1 MTVKIEIKSVSGK
14 LLFEFEKENNSIK
27 EALKEASL
35 QGANLRGA
43 YLQGAYLEG
52 AYLQGVYLQRANL
65 KGAYLQGANLKG
77 ANLQGAYLEGANLQG
92 ANLEGANL
100 QGSNLK
106 GANLKGAYLPMF
118 SKWSMVKKENDIFRI
133 GCKEKTFEEWDL
145 FFASESEFETKRG
158 SDDFIRIQA
167 MYLANKAYYSFLNE
181 HSRDK

>member
-1 MTVKIEIKSVSGK
+1 MTIKIEIKSVLDK

-27 EALKEASL
+27 ETLKEA
-35 QGANLRGA
+35 R
-43 YLQGAYLEG
+43 LE
-52 AYLQGVYLQRANL
+52 
-65 KGAYLQGANLKG
+65 
-77 ANLQGAYLEGANLQG
+77 G

-100 QGSNLK
+100 EGTDLR
-106 GANLKGAYLPMF
+106 GANLRGANLRGANLEGADLPMF

-167 MYLANKAYYSFLNE
+167 MYLANKLYYSFLNE
-181 HSRDK
+181 HSRDN